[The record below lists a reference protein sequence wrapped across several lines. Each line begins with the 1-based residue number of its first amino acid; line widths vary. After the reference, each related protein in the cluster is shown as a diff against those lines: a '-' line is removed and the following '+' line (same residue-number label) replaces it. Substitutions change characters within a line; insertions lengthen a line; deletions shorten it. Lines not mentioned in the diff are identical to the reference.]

1 MPSRSFGIEAAFA
14 KRNDMEFYNDIITQK
29 SFSYLQGMR
38 KKYNFIL
45 IGGWAVFLY
54 SKSLKS
60 KDIDIIINYDV
71 LAKLKETE
79 EVFKNERLKKYEI
92 NAGYF
97 DVDIYVPHYSKLG
110 IEVEEIKKHI
120 ANKEG
125 FTVPVLEILFLMKLF
140 AWHNRRGSS
149 KGQKDE
155 LDIISLAIL
164 PEFDW
169 KKYLEFVKKYNFSGH
184 NEEFIELLKK
194 VRSIKELNINEQK
207 IAKIKKRI
215 LVEINTES

>member
-1 MPSRSFGIEAAFA
+1 MQ
-14 KRNDMEFYNDIITQK
+14 FYNDIITQK
-29 SFSYLQGMR
+29 SFSYLQSMR
-38 KKYNFIL
+38 KKYDFIL
-45 IGGWAVFLY
+45 IGGWAVYLY
-54 SKSLKS
+54 SKNLKS
-60 KDIDIIINYDV
+60 KDIDIIIDYDV

-97 DVDIYVPHYSKLG
+97 DVDIYLPHYSKLG
-110 IEVEEIKKHI
+110 VEAEEIKKYI

-125 FTVPVLEILFLMKLF
+125 FAVPVLEILFLMKIF

-155 LDIISLAIL
+155 LDIIGLAAL

-169 KKYLEFVKKYNFSGH
+169 KKYLELVKKYDFSDY
-184 NEEFIELLKK
+184 NEEFVKLLKK
-194 VRSIKELNINEQK
+194 VRGAKELSINEQK
-207 IAKIKKRI
+207 MAKIKKRI
-215 LVEINTES
+215 FREINSAY